1 MSLPSPL
8 LLSQTRSNTET
19 QPAQKPS
26 TSSTSTSATAP
37 SCSSRRS
44 DGAASSAN
52 SSPTCKKKA
61 SGSKI
66 KRRTPL
72 PPSIHTTIISNT
84 QRERGGGTQK
94 APPAHCATVNG
105 AWPPSHVF
113 LGNVAVA
120 SHSVSFAGNGKR
132 GKQAEGGSL
141 VHGVSKAACRAWLAG
156 KGREGTTVH
165 TGVQVYAGVG
175 MCVCGRFLLFW
186 RVLFLVW
193 LRLNG
198 ACSTDGGSGLNDDAP
213 LLSHCFAKSRVRR
226 NTDSL
231 GTR

>member
-66 KRRTPL
+66 KRRNA
-72 PPSIHTTIISNT
+72 PPSIHPYNDHLQYPERAGGRDAKGTTSPLRDGERGLAPITCISRKRCGCQSLSQFCGKREARKASGGAIIGPWC
-84 QRERGGGTQK
+84 QQGGLPCLVGWERERGN
-94 APPAHCATVNG
+94 NG
-105 AWPPSHVF
+105 SH
-113 LGNVAVA
+113 
-120 SHSVSFAGNGKR
+120 
-132 GKQAEGGSL
+132 GSP
-141 VHGVSKAACRAWLAG
+141 GVRWSGHVCVWEIFVVLAG
-156 KGREGTTVH
+156 VISCM
-165 TGVQVYAGVG
+165 VA
-175 MCVCGRFLLFW
+175 
-186 RVLFLVW
+186 
-193 LRLNG
+193 
-198 ACSTDGGSGLNDDAP
+198 A
-213 LLSHCFAKSRVRR
+213 
-226 NTDSL
+226 
-231 GTR
+231 